1 MKPSVLVTR
10 EIFEEVL
17 AHLRGRCEVED
28 NQSDRPLPG
37 PELIERLSEKDGALV
52 TVADRI
58 DRSLLGFCP
67 RLRAISTV
75 AVGYDNIDVAACTA
89 RGIVVTNTPGV
100 LTETTADHAWALLM
114 AAARR
119 IAHADRWV
127 RSGQWSGWRFKDWL
141 GLDIHGT
148 TLGVIGMGR
157 IGQAV
162 AKRSRG
168 FEMRVLYHNRNRLA
182 PEIEAACNAEPA
194 SKDELLRNS
203 DFIVLTL
210 PHTPQTHHLIG
221 APELA
226 LMKPTSLVVNIGR
239 GGVVDDVALVEALA
253 EGRIA
258 AAGLDVFEDEP
269 TLESGFLSLPN
280 VVLTPHIGSAS
291 HATRHKMAM
300 MAAENLVAALSGGR
314 PPNPVNPEVL
324 QGR

>member
-10 EIFEEVL
+10 EIFDEVL
-17 AHLRGRCEVED
+17 AYLRTRCDVED
-28 NQSDRPLPG
+28 NQGDTPLPS

-67 RLRAISTV
+67 RLKAISTV

-89 RGIVVTNTPGV
+89 RGIVVTHTPGV

-119 IAHADRWV
+119 VAHADRWV
-127 RSGQWSGWRFKDWL
+127 RSGQWSGWRFKVWL
-141 GLDIHGT
+141 GLDVHGK

-168 FEMRVLYHNRNRLA
+168 FDMRVLYHNRNRLA
-182 PEIEAACNAEPA
+182 PEIEAACNARLA
-194 SKDELLRNS
+194 SKSELLRDS
-203 DFIVLTL
+203 DFVVLTL
-210 PHTPQTHHLIG
+210 PHTPQTHHLLG

-226 LMKPTSLVVNIGR
+226 LMKSTALIVNIGR
-239 GGVVDDVALVEALA
+239 GGVVDDVALVEALG
-253 EGRIA
+253 EGRVA

-291 HATRHKMAM
+291 HATRMKMATK
-300 MAAENLVAALSGGR
+300 AAENLVAALTGAR

-324 QGR
+324 PG

>member
-1 MKPSVLVTR
+1 LKPSVLVTR